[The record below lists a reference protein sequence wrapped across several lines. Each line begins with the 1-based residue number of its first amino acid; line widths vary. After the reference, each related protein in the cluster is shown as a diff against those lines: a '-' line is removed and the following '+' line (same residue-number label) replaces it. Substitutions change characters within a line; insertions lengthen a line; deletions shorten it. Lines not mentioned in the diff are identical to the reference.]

1 VTRREPERAPVGVP
15 GVDDVLSAPGVP
27 LTVPQG
33 LPEVTPVAEAVAVGF
48 AEFYRRERDGVA
60 RALSLTLGDV
70 DLGAEAADEAM
81 ARAYQRWATVGRMES
96 PGGWVF
102 RVGLNWSRS
111 WLRRRGRAPVPLFD
125 PGPAE
130 HQAAEPDVLVA
141 LAELDLAQRSV
152 VVLRLYLGLSEAQT
166 AATLRI
172 PAGTVK
178 SRLHRATR
186 TLQVR
191 LGHQRTSDEDD
202 ESPTTWS
209 TTDERPRP
217 EARRPGRV
225 PPRAGG

>member
-1 VTRREPERAPVGVP
+1 
-15 GVDDVLSAPGVP
+15 VDDVLSAPAVP
-27 LTVPQG
+27 LMMSPG
-33 LPEVTPVAEAVAVGF
+33 LPETTTGANAATPGF

-60 RALSLTLGDV
+60 RALALTLGDA

-81 ARAYQRWATVGRMES
+81 ARAYQRWSTVRGMES

-111 WLRRRGRAPVPLFD
+111 WLRRRGRAPQPLFD
-125 PGPAE
+125 PGPGE
-130 HQAAEPDVLVA
+130 HQASEPDVLVA

-152 VVLRLYLGLSEAQT
+152 VVLRLYLGLSEAET

-186 TLQVR
+186 ILQVR
-191 LGHQRTSDEDD
+191 LGHLRPDEAPEPDD
-202 ESPTTWS
+202 DMEN
-209 TTDERPRP
+209 DR
-217 EARRPGRV
+217 
-225 PPRAGG
+225 